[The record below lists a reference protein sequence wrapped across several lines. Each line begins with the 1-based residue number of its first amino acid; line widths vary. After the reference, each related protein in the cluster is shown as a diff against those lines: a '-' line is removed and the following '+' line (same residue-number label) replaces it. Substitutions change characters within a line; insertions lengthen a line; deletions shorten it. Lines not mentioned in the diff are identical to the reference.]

1 MFLALLIG
9 SLTLL
14 VFLLLLHLSDVYDF
28 EGNVWAL
35 NVQCI
40 NTAPCTQTEDAKI
53 QCLGDFPC
61 VGIQPPN
68 LNMGDLNS
76 LTNDCNGVLL
86 KSAFSDNQS
95 QSKMSGLLNDP
106 NLESNLFGKSENY
119 RSQCHNN

>member
-1 MFLALLIG
+1 MFLTLLFG
-9 SLTLL
+9 SLTML

-28 EGNVWAL
+28 EGKVWAL

-76 LTNDCNGVLL
+76 LTNDCNDVLL
-86 KSAFSDNQS
+86 KSAYSDNQS
-95 QSKMSGLLNDP
+95 QSKMSRGLDDP
-106 NLESNLFGKSENY
+106 NLESNLFGKSGLY
-119 RSQCHNN
+119 ISQCHNN